1 MMAER
6 LAPSNCIIPLP
17 SMPSTHSLWSP
28 LRLPAFRGLW
38 AGSAIYFTGN
48 AMQVM
53 AASWLMVEL
62 TGSSFLA
69 ALVQT
74 AVFLPMFLLALPAGV
89 LADTTDRRG
98 LILKA
103 LAMQVG
109 IVTLLALLALTGW
122 AGPATLLL
130 FTFAAGC
137 CTALLSPAWN
147 TSVADTVPREDMPQ
161 AITAMSI
168 AWNSARALGPSIA
181 GFLFAWLGAGWV
193 FALAVATAVVMMQA
207 VRRWPPAAHAKSPLP
222 AERIL
227 SGTVAG
233 LRYAR
238 HSPMILAQLLR
249 TVAYSG
255 AGSALWALLP
265 AIAAQQLNLGA
276 AGFGFLMG
284 CLGTGAVAAG
294 LVLGN
299 LRARLGLE
307 RLVAIGCGVYALVMV
322 IAAFVRVPAVVFVA
336 LTIGGAAWMAVMAT
350 FNTATQSSAPPWVRS
365 RAVALHTVSALGSF
379 AIGSAFW
386 GAVSGVA
393 GLAFALT
400 LAAITM
406 AAGVVLARWF
416 PLRMGEAHEVTPVA
430 LWDDVFIKEQ
440 PRPDDGP
447 ISVEV
452 SYPIRAGE
460 AEEFLHA
467 VSQLR
472 ATRRRDGATLWRVYR
487 DLGDPSRYVER
498 FIVASWADYLHQRA
512 RATLADREV
521 EERVREFVRRGESVS
536 TLHYIAER

>member
-1 MMAER
+1 M
-6 LAPSNCIIPLP
+6 
-17 SMPSTHSLWSP
+17 STGSHSLFSP

-89 LADTTDRRG
+89 MADTTDRRK
-98 LILKA
+98 LILHA
-103 LAMQVG
+103 LAVQVG
-109 IVTLLALLALTGW
+109 VMLVLAMLALLGW

-168 AWNSARALGPSIA
+168 AWNSARAIGPSIA
-181 GFLFAWLGAGWV
+181 GFVFAWLGAGWV
-193 FALAVATAVVMMQA
+193 FGLAVLSAVVMMQA
-207 VRRWPPAAHAKSPLP
+207 VRRWPPAEHAKSPLP
-222 AERIL
+222 AERL
-227 SGTVAG
+227 WTGTVAG

-265 AIAAQQLNLGA
+265 AIASQQLQLGA

-294 LVLGN
+294 LVLGK

-307 RLVAIGCGVYALVMV
+307 RLVAAGCFLFAGVMV
-322 IAAFVRVPAVVFVA
+322 VSAFVRIPVVVFVA
-336 LTIGGAAWMAVMAT
+336 LAIGGAAWMAVMAT

-386 GAVSGVA
+386 GAVSGLA
-393 GLAFALT
+393 GLGVALG
-400 LAAITM
+400 LAAIAM
-406 AAGVVLARWF
+406 VAGILLARPF
-416 PLRMGEAHEVTPVA
+416 PLRMGDAQEVTPVS
-430 LWDDVFIKEQ
+430 LWEETFIQDQ
-440 PRPDDGP
+440 PLPDDGP
-447 ISVEV
+447 VSVEV
-452 SYPIRAGE
+452 GYRIRAGE
-460 AEEFLHA
+460 AQEFLHA

-472 ATRRRDGATLWRVYR
+472 ASRRRDGASLWRVYR

-498 FIVASWADYLHQRA
+498 FIVASWSEYLHQRS

-521 EERVREFVRRGESVS
+521 EARVREFVQEGEPV
-536 TLHYIAER
+536 TMQYYIAER